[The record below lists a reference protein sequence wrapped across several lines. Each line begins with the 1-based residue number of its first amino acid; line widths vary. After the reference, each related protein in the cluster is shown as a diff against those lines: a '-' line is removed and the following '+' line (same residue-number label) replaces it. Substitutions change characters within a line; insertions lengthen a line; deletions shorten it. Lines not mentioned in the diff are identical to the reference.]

1 MGLLV
6 EGEWKDK
13 WYDTKESGGE
23 FRRPTTT
30 FRESIGETKD
40 AAGNI
45 KYPAEKGRYHLYVAE
60 ACPWAHRTLLFRQL
74 KGLEDH
80 ITVSVVQPRMPDE
93 TGWTFGHAP
102 YDDEVLQ
109 SERLAQVYVAAD
121 SKYTGRV
128 TVPVLWDKKTGTI
141 VNNESAEIIR
151 QLNSAFDAVGAKDGD
166 YYPDEFA
173 DEIDAVNHRV
183 YDDVNNGVYKCG
195 FATTQDAYDK
205 AFRNLFATLDWLD
218 DRLGNSRY
226 LVGDRI
232 TEADWRLFT
241 TLVRFD
247 AVYFTHF
254 KCNLRRI
261 SDYPHLS
268 GYLRELYQTP
278 GVAQTVNLD
287 AIKEH
292 YFWSHTT
299 VNPHR
304 IIANGPE
311 LDFESPHGRDGVG
324 KS

>member
-6 EGEWKDK
+6 DGEWKDS
-13 WYDTKESGGE
+13 WYDTKENDGE
-23 FRRPTTT
+23 FKRPTTS
-30 FRESIGETKD
+30 FRDTIGKTKD
-40 AAGNI
+40 DDGNV
-45 KYPAEKGRYHLYVAE
+45 KFPAETGRYHLYVAE
-60 ACPWAHRTLLFRQL
+60 ACPWAHRTLLFRKL

-80 ITVSVVQPRMPDE
+80 ITVSVVQPRMPDD
-93 TGWTFGHAP
+93 TGWTFADPP

-109 SERLAQVYVAAD
+109 SGRLAEVYVAAD
-121 SKYTGRV
+121 PKFTGRV
-128 TVPVLWDKKTGTI
+128 TVPVLWDKKTNTI

-151 QLNSAFDAVGAKDGD
+151 QLNSAFDDVGAAEGD
-166 YYPDEFA
+166 YYPAKDA
-173 DEIDAVNHRV
+173 AEIDAVNERV
-183 YDDVNNGVYKCG
+183 YNDVNNGVYKCG
-195 FATTQDAYDK
+195 FATTQAAYDK

-218 DRLGNSRY
+218 DRLETSRY
-226 LVGDRI
+226 LVGDNI

-261 SDYPHLS
+261 ADYAHLS
-268 GYLRELYQTP
+268 GYLRELYQID
-278 GVAQTVNLD
+278 GVAETVNID
-287 AIKEH
+287 ATKEH

-304 IIANGPE
+304 IIANGPS
-311 LDFESPHGRDGVG
+311 LDFESPHGRDEVG